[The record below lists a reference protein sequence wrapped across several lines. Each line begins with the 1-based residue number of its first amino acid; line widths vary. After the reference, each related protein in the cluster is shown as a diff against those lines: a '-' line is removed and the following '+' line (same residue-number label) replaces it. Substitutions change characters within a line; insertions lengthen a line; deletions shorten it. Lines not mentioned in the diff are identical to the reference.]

1 VDSSDLFTVWCMLL
15 SFTFTIPQA
24 WRVVRKNTV
33 EGLAILGQAQGFSGS
48 SMWVVYGI
56 ASSKPFISAGNL
68 MTVLGIGVVLVQ
80 MTRFNVLP
88 KQRLALLIAVVYGF
102 ALVMQGISLTV
113 LGAVAGVVGS
123 TGIVPQ
129 VWKAAR
135 ESHLKGVSVSGNLL
149 LALTTVSWGTYGL
162 MIEDGLLAAGN
173 YAVVLPALFIAFRA
187 VQSHRRFGD
196 MTTEE
201 LVSTRG

>member
-1 VDSSDLFTVWCMLL
+1 MDLRDLFSAWCMLL

-33 EGLAILGQAQGFSGS
+33 EGLAVLSQAQGFSGS

-56 ASSKPFISAGNL
+56 ASAKPFISAGNM

-80 MTRFNVLP
+80 MARLNVLP
-88 KQRLALLIAVVYGF
+88 KQRLALLLVVVYGF

-113 LGAVAGVVGS
+113 LGVVAGVVGS

-135 ESHLKGVSVSGNLL
+135 ESRLKGVSVSGNLL
-149 LALTTVSWGTYGL
+149 LALTTASWGTYGL
-162 MIEDGLLAAGN
+162 MIDDLLLSAGN
-173 YAVVLPALFIAFRA
+173 YAVVFPALFIAMRA

-196 MTTEE
+196 MNSEALATTQ
-201 LVSTRG
+201 G